1 MKKKVVLGAALMMMP
16 LVSFAGGYLT
26 NTNQHAAFLRSLSRG
41 AAIDIDGALS
51 NPAGLSFLPT
61 DGFRVGVSIQS
72 AFQTRDIDASFGTY
86 NGFDPVNKVP
96 TVSDVPYKKYYKGK
110 AAAPVIPSVFAAY
123 KKGDWTISGFFA
135 ITGGGG
141 KASFDDGLPMF
152 ESAAMA
158 GIFQE
163 SLGKY
168 IKTGGKS
175 PIVTPDMYTIN
186 SAMDGKQYIYSLQLG
201 LSYKITDWLSAFAG
215 GRMNYFSGNYDG
227 YLDAKL
233 KQNFG
238 GADLM
243 NLALDCDQTGWG
255 LTPVLGVDVKY
266 GKFNFGAKYEFKTNL
281 NIENKKAGM
290 AGGKQKELERGTNEY
305 LFGIEWDVVKRL
317 TISGG
322 AQITDYGLSDNFQ
335 SDVSFSCDSYSL
347 GFGAKVMLSEKM
359 ALNVGYMWTTYHDY
373 TKKMDNY
380 CGTGLPGQN
389 VYSRTN
395 KVFGLS
401 LDYAF

>member
-1 MKKKVVLGAALMMMP
+1 MKKKVVVGAALMMMP

-233 KQNFG
+233 KKDFG
-238 GADLM
+238 GTDLM

-255 LTPVLGVDVKY
+255 LTP
-266 GKFNFGAKYEFKTNL
+266 
-281 NIENKKAGM
+281 KAW
-290 AGGKQKELERGTNEY
+290 KEYRSAYSHRACKGRSSLPHY
-305 LFGIEWDVVKRL
+305 
-317 TISGG
+317 
-322 AQITDYGLSDNFQ
+322 QDNPT
-335 SDVSFSCDSYSL
+335 S
-347 GFGAKVMLSEKM
+347 
-359 ALNVGYMWTTYHDY
+359 W
-373 TKKMDNY
+373 Y
-380 CGTGLPGQN
+380 CFRC
-389 VYSRTN
+389 S
-395 KVFGLS
+395 S
-401 LDYAF
+401 SS